1 MDFLSLLWVGVAV
14 TLALGFGGAGMVLSF
29 WLRCDFLQE
38 QKETL
43 QHLLDC
49 ERDER
54 SRLAANLMELR
65 AALRAERF
73 HVEQLQRKLELLKQP
88 DNSEH

>member
-1 MDFLSLLWVGVAV
+1 MDFLSLLWGVVAI
-14 TLALGFGGAGMVLSF
+14 TLVLGFGGAGLVLSF
-29 WLRCDFLQE
+29 WLRCDLLQD

-43 QHLLDC
+43 QHLLDS

-54 SRLAANLMELR
+54 SRLAENLMELQ

-73 HVEQLQRKLELLKQP
+73 HVEQLQRKLELLKLP
-88 DNSEH
+88 DNNEY